1 MEDDLQWK
9 MTSNGRRSPMEEE
22 LQWKTKP
29 LMEERPPME
38 DDIHWKTTSK
48 GR

>member
-9 MTSNGRRSPMEEE
+9 MTSNGRRPPMEEE
-22 LQWKTKP
+22 LQKEDKTFDG
-29 LMEERPPME
+29 R
-38 DDIHWKTTSK
+38 KTSN